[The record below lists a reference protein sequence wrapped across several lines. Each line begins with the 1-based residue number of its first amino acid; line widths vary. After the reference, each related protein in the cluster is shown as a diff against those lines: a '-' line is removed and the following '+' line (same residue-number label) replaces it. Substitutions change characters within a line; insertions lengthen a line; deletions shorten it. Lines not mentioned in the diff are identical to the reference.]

1 MKPSSSVVIPSV
13 LGHYTAYM
21 QGETDPRKIEPLYLM
36 SIVFQIL
43 GRDWDNAAANRVE
56 EIKAVS
62 TLLERGA
69 AIAPAALSQSVRETV
84 EKAPD
89 PVLDLRISALNK
101 MLDGLLERLIEL
113 HAWVEA
119 QSTSEG
125 KELCKAIWAFLEYR
139 AKRRHVPGCFWF

>member
-1 MKPSSSVVIPSV
+1 
-13 LGHYTAYM
+13 
-21 QGETDPRKIEPLYLM
+21 
-36 SIVFQIL
+36 
-43 GRDWDNAAANRVE
+43 
-56 EIKAVS
+56 
-62 TLLERGA
+62 
-69 AIAPAALSQSVRETV
+69 V